1 MVYLILM
8 YILGVA
14 TSVIIN
20 LIFFKRTYGT
30 LRIDRSNPEKDLYLI
45 EIDDLEQLTK
55 RKRITLK
62 VDNHADLSQK

>member
-1 MVYLILM
+1 MVYLILT

-20 LIFFKRTYGT
+20 LIFFKRTYGM

>member
-20 LIFFKRTYGT
+20 LIFFKRTYGM

-45 EIDDLEQLTK
+45 EIYDLEQLTK

>member
-1 MVYLILM
+1 MVYLILI

-20 LIFFKRTYGT
+20 LIFFKRTYGM

>member
-20 LIFFKRTYGT
+20 LIFFKRTYGM

-62 VDNHADLSQK
+62 VDNHANLSQK

>member
-1 MVYLILM
+1 MVYLILT
-8 YILGVA
+8 YILGVS

-30 LRIDRSNPEKDLYLI
+30 LRIDRSNTEKDLYLI

>member
-20 LIFFKRTYGT
+20 LIFFKRTYGM

>member
-30 LRIDRSNPEKDLYLI
+30 LRIDCSNPEKDLYLI
-45 EIDDLEQLTK
+45 EINDLEQLTK